1 MLYTRNYDFCIDR
14 YYIELHHLLRFYH
27 YFLIYGLLDRIYG
40 FLDRNIK
47 AAAEFKNEVSKVDK
61 EISKNASE
69 TALLGK
75 VKLQLKY
82 ITAQSY

>member
-1 MLYTRNYDFCIDR
+1 
-14 YYIELHHLLRFYH
+14 
-27 YFLIYGLLDRIYG
+27 LIYGLLDRIYG